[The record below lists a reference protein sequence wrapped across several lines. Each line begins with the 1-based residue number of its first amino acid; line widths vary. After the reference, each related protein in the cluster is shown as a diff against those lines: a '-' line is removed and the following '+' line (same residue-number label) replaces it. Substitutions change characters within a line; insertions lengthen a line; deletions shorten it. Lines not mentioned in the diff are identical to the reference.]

1 MALKVLM
8 LRKKIDDK
16 KKALNA
22 LLAKDAELEKRE
34 AELEQSIAEAQTE
47 DDTKFLDEEIAK
59 HDADKQAQ
67 AEAKAQLEREISD
80 MEEELGVEEAEQN
93 TDAPAVQEEE
103 PKKEERKDYQ
113 IMSKKNLFA
122 NMSMTERDAFFGRDD
137 VKGWLGEIRTAMK
150 EKRAL
155 SNVGLTIPEVI
166 LPVLRENI
174 INWSKLY
181 DKVNVQKVNG
191 VGRQVVMGTI
201 PDAVWT
207 ECCGALNELDLGFN
221 DWTMDCYKVAG
232 YFAVC
237 NANLEDSDID
247 LANEILT
254 ALGYALG
261 LAIDKAILYGRNTAN
276 TANMPQGIV
285 SSILQTSSPA
295 GYPSTARAWEDL
307 HSSHV
312 LAIGTGGSPLSG
324 KDLFVKMIAESAKV
338 ANPYARGDMTF
349 CMNEKTYRN
358 LLAQSM
364 GVDMSGA
371 LVAGMNGRM
380 PVVGG
385 DVVVLNFLPDDV
397 IPFGYFDL
405 YTLAERAG
413 RQFAQSEH
421 VLFTQDKTVFKAVAR
436 YDGAPII
443 REAFAIMSING
454 ASVSATA
461 VTFNKDDANSVLAI
475 RLNTKT
481 ATVAGT
487 ASVQLY
493 AITEPGVGSVTW
505 ASATTSKATVDQN
518 GLVTGVSSGSSVIT
532 ATCNGL
538 TDSCTVTVTNA

>member
-1 MALKVLM
+1 
-8 LRKKIDDK
+8 
-16 KKALNA
+16 
-22 LLAKDAELEKRE
+22 
-34 AELEQSIAEAQTE
+34 
-47 DDTKFLDEEIAK
+47 
-59 HDADKQAQ
+59 
-67 AEAKAQLEREISD
+67 
-80 MEEELGVEEAEQN
+80 
-93 TDAPAVQEEE
+93 
-103 PKKEERKDYQ
+103 
-113 IMSKKNLFA
+113 
-122 NMSMTERDAFFGRDD
+122 
-137 VKGWLGEIRTAMK
+137 
-150 EKRAL
+150 
-155 SNVGLTIPEVI
+155 
-166 LPVLRENI
+166 
-174 INWSKLY
+174 
-181 DKVNVQKVNG
+181 
-191 VGRQVVMGTI
+191 
-201 PDAVWT
+201 
-207 ECCGALNELDLGFN
+207 
-221 DWTMDCYKVAG
+221 
-232 YFAVC
+232 
-237 NANLEDSDID
+237 
-247 LANEILT
+247 
-254 ALGYALG
+254 
-261 LAIDKAILYGRNTAN
+261 
-276 TANMPQGIV
+276 
-285 SSILQTSSPA
+285 
-295 GYPSTARAWEDL
+295 
-307 HSSHV
+307 
-312 LAIGTGGSPLSG
+312 
-324 KDLFVKMIAESAKV
+324 
-338 ANPYARGDMTF
+338 
-349 CMNEKTYRN
+349 MNEKTYRN